1 MPRWRSAGARR
12 RSPRRAQIAAL
23 EAGETD
29 PLGAMPMAERKD
41 YLSTISYRDYLMKH
55 GGLSEEAMLFY
66 QNRPLGWWCVGAD
79 GICALDAWGTG
90 FFPGFKGLKL
100 EPGGTMRMGYTPR
113 GFASTGG
120 SYDFHFPDGNA
131 TIARRLVAELIPGF
145 MAPGLTWNNRSCPG
159 RLWRARPPGN
169 AVRLR
174 LSSIAVH
181 AVNRDGAGVDRLP
194 SMRKSPQGRR
204 APCGHGLLQ
213 R

>member
-1 MPRWRSAGARR
+1 MPRWATRCQAPL
-12 RSPRRAQIAAL
+12 SPAARAQIAAL

-66 QNRPLGWWCVGAD
+66 QNRPLGWWCVGAT
-79 GICALDAWGTG
+79 ASARSM
-90 FFPGFKGLKL
+90 PGAPGSSRIQGLKL
-100 EPGGTMRMGYTPR
+100 EPGGTGGYTPR

-145 MAPGLTWNNRSCPG
+145 MAPGLTVEQSILAPADYAALDR
-159 RLWRARPPGN
+159 PGN

-181 AVNRDGAGVDRLP
+181 AVNRAQAGADVVYSTRQ
-194 SMRKSPQGRR
+194 SARSPR
-204 APCGHGLLQ
+204 ATWSWPATT
-213 R
+213 